1 MTTVRKKKT
10 AERTYHLVALSEDG
24 NHLAEV
30 AGANWRDVATFT
42 AAWSRQMELGM
53 RDSAGQAWDLSCY
66 IQIHLE
72 AKS

>member
-1 MTTVRKKKT
+1 MTTKRKKT

-30 AGANWRDVATFT
+30 AGANWRDVSTFT

-53 RDSAGQAWDLSCY
+53 VDAAGHLWDCDCY